1 MSNIDVHQ
9 PSAEELELAYEYIGS
24 RLAQTPVLESQTFND
39 LAGCRV
45 LFKAEGLQRTGSF
58 KYRGAL
64 WCLRQLERD
73 QRERGVVAFSS
84 GNFALGL
91 AAAGR
96 ELNVPVTVVMPDAAP
111 ISKIDAVREFD
122 ASVFLTSHGVQSRE
136 AVASAR
142 ANEIALEQ
150 DLLLVHPFDDPHV
163 VAGQASMT
171 LELLDQLEGVVID
184 YVLVPVGGGG
194 LIAGTGNALS
204 HRGVDTRLIGVEPV
218 GNDSMSQSLKKNER
232 LTIET
237 GGSTLCD
244 ALMAPCPGE
253 VTYEA
258 ARRFVDTVLVVDDNL
273 VREAML
279 RAFEYFRVVQEP
291 SGSIA
296 LAALQMYK
304 FDGNETVVVVGSGGN
319 ISFERFISLV
329 T

>member
-1 MSNIDVHQ
+1 MNNDEVCQ
-9 PSAEELELAYEYIGS
+9 PSAKELESAYDFIGS
-24 RLAQTPVLESQTFND
+24 WLDPTPVLESKPLND
-39 LAGCRV
+39 LIGCRV
-45 LFKAEGLQRTGSF
+45 LLKAEGLQRTGSF

-64 WCLRQLERD
+64 WRLSQLESH
-73 QRERGVVAFSS
+73 QRKRGVVTFSS

-96 ELNVPVTVVMPDAAP
+96 ELDIPVTVVMPDDAP
-111 ISKIDAVREFD
+111 ISKIDAVKESG
-122 ASVFLTSHGVQSRE
+122 ASICLTSHGRQSRE

-142 ANEIALEQ
+142 ANEIATEQ

-163 VAGQASMT
+163 VAGQASMM

-194 LIAGTGNALS
+194 LIAGAGNALS
-204 HRGVDTRLIGVEPV
+204 YRGVDTRLIGVEPV
-218 GNDSMSQSLKKNER
+218 GYDSMGQSLIENER
-232 LTIET
+232 LTIKT
-237 GGSTLCD
+237 RGSTLCD
-244 ALMAPCPGE
+244 ALMAPCPGA

-258 ARRFVDTVLVVDDNL
+258 ARRFVDTVLVVDDGL
-273 VREAML
+273 VRQAML

-291 SGSIA
+291 SGSVS
-296 LAALQMYK
+296 LAALDMCE
-304 FDGNETVVVVGSGGN
+304 FNGDETVVVVGSGGN